1 MSEAAQKARRVFT
14 GVESS
19 GPVPI
24 EYRFSHAKNGNR
36 HLVVAFANH
45 AVPGEYGG
53 SGGPLHDLRANV
65 LWVRDLFDGEN
76 SHYLCNGLDF
86 ALDESV
92 AGLISRVMNALSLTP
107 DDCTLFGTS
116 KGAGAALYFGL
127 KYGFKNIVAAM
138 PRFLTGTYVG
148 QDMQSAA
155 RVAPGEGPPS
165 NLPTLDSVLPDVV
178 RGGVRRPANV
188 YLVSSPRDAHYARQV
203 EPLLGLFQGYENFN
217 FVYNESPL
225 IPPHGRVPLRNLPA
239 VTGLLDLLVDGISPR
254 IGMVRNGHEQ
264 PGRNTS
270 AIDAYLSDTSQVKGD
285 SFPRPVVLAP
295 AENTQAPR
303 NAIRFVGTAPRG
315 AVRVSVWEDGKYQ
328 GAAPVGADGSWT
340 WQREKPW
347 SRGRHVVRLFAA
359 DANNYHSKRTE
370 VIFTALEASAA
381 HEAAQAQAQA
391 QAPAQPQAPAR
402 ARTAAAA
409 SAPAGTQA
417 GVRPVA
423 LTVTAPSAQQQ
434 VPGPAVVFMGYAPGA
449 VRVEFRKDGTGLGA
463 APVMADGSWSW
474 DAGWAWPQGGHF
486 VEAVAVDAMGNAAA
500 WTTAAFTVMN
510 AYTAPAQGAYINARY

>member
-53 SGGPLHDLRANV
+53 SNGPLHDLRANV

-76 SHYLCNGLDF
+76 SHYLCNGMDF

-127 KYGFKNIVAAM
+127 KYGFKNIVASM
-138 PRFLTGTYVG
+138 PRFLTGTFAG
-148 QDMQSAA
+148 QDMPGTA
-155 RVAPGEGPPS
+155 RVAPGEGAAS

-188 YLVSSPRDAHYARQV
+188 YLVSSPRDEHYARQV

-225 IPPHGRVPLRNLPA
+225 IPSHGRVPLRNLPA

-254 IGMVRNGHEQ
+254 IGMVRNGYEQ

-270 AIDAYLSDTSQVKGD
+270 VIDAYLADTSQVKGD

-295 AENTQAPR
+295 AANTQAPR
-303 NAIRFVGTAPRG
+303 NAIRFVGTAPAG

-328 GAAPVGADGSWT
+328 GAAPVAADGSWT

-347 SRGRHVVRLFAA
+347 ARGRHVVRLFAA

-370 VIFTALEASAA
+370 VIFTALESSASQ
-381 HEAAQAQAQA
+381 EA
-391 QAPAQPQAPAR
+391 APAR
-402 ARTAAAA
+402 APART
-409 SAPAGTQA
+409 SAPTSAPSQTPMSVQ
-417 GVRPVA
+417 PVV

-434 VPGPAVVFMGYAPGA
+434 VPGPSVGFMGYAPGA
-449 VRVEFRKDGTGLGA
+449 ARVEFRKDGTGLGA
-463 APVMADGSWSW
+463 AAVMADGSWSW
-474 DAGWAWPQGGHF
+474 DAGWAWPQGAHF

-510 AYTAPAQGAYINARY
+510 AYTVPAQGAYFNAQY